1 MKGPQSTSIETTGH
15 ASGKQLLCDSQSTC
29 STVDCD
35 MSMSFSE
42 VEDVS
47 LRCARSSRRVDDVS
61 LRSARSSRSN
71 HSRSSHHS
79 RRKLQK
85 SHSDETLNSSSRR
98 SGHRRSRLRKTKSV
112 HFACH
117 EDGSIKAQERE
128 FTIYLDRSCWY
139 NRQDLLTIQDECCD
153 IVDTVLANSG
163 GKYTLQH
170 LRGLE
175 RFILDDERDET
186 AEGYRQLIIGGMQG
200 LEFSDE
206 KVREVCKVVC
216 REALKMARRTAKF
229 DTLEAIKAAMT

>member
-1 MKGPQSTSIETTGH
+1 MQGHQSATIETTGR
-15 ASGKQLLCDSQSTC
+15 ASRKQLCDSQSTC
-29 STVDCD
+29 STVECD
-35 MSMSFSE
+35 MSFSS

-47 LRCARSSRRVDDVS
+47 M
-61 LRSARSSRSN
+61 RSSRSSSRST
-71 HSRSSHHS
+71 HSRGSSHHR

-85 SHSDETLNSSSRR
+85 PHSDETLDSSSRR

-112 HFACH
+112 QFACH
-117 EDGSIKAQERE
+117 EDGRIKSQERE
-128 FTIYLDRSCWY
+128 FTVYLDRSCWW

-186 AEGYRQLIIGGMQG
+186 AEGYRQLILGGMQG

-206 KVREVCKVVC
+206 KVREVCKEVC
-216 REALKMARRTAKF
+216 REAQKLARRTAKF